1 MRYLFGFLCVCALG
15 VVPLVG
21 CGETEERRQPCDW
34 PEDAECDDG
43 NMCTVDECSKHD
55 WCWNFSVDCQTRLP
69 SPYHPDCARAES
81 EVCDPED
88 QVCGAITYIN
98 EGERCSGPNICLGSL
113 GYLCRSGECLCSG
126 CFGPICPPSSF
137 AQPPG

>member
-15 VVPLVG
+15 VMPLVG

-43 NMCTVDECSKHD
+43 NTCTVDECGKDHRCSYI
-55 WCWNFSVDCQTRLP
+55 SVDCRPTFPTTLP
-69 SPYHPDCARAES
+69 IKFPPPYHPDCARAEF
-81 EVCDPED
+81 EVCDPEAPED

-98 EGERCSGPNICLGSL
+98 EGKRCVMSSWCLGDL
-113 GYLCRSGECLCSG
+113 GFRCHSGECVCSG
-126 CFGPICPPSSF
+126 CFLFC
-137 AQPPG
+137 